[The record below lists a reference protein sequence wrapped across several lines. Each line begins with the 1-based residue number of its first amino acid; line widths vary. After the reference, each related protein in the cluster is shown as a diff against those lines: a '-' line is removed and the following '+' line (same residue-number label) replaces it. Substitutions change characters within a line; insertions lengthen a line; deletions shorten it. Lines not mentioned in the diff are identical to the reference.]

1 VDNQEAARVENM
13 LTEKLGLADT
23 YEAPIEL
30 YGELTG
36 IHKEQAKWG
45 ITYAIIAMAI
55 IIFIV
60 FRRSVVVGTILLC
73 IGLNMLGIVGGMAL
87 FQIPLGWPT
96 LAAILMLLGYSI
108 DTNILL
114 VTRVVKRLGGEVR
127 ERIVDAMRTGLM
139 MTFTTLAA
147 LFALNV
153 FTTHPTLDYLSGAL
167 ILGLI
172 ADLFNTWFLNGGVL
186 IWHMKRREG
195 KEYYVP
201 T

>member
-1 VDNQEAARVENM
+1 MDNQEIAHIENM
-13 LTEKLGLADT
+13 LTAQLGLAGI
-23 YEAPIEL
+23 YENLPL
-30 YGELTG
+30 YEELTH
-36 IHKEQAKWG
+36 IHLAQARSG
-45 ITYAIIAMAI
+45 TIYAIIAMAI

-87 FQIPLGWPT
+87 FQIPLGWAT

-114 VTRVVKRLGGEVR
+114 VTRVLKRLGGEVR
-127 ERIVDAMRTGLM
+127 ERITGAMRTGLM
-139 MTFTTLAA
+139 MILTTLAA

-153 FTTHPTLDYLSGAL
+153 FTTHPTLDYLSAAL

-172 ADLFNTWFLNGGVL
+172 ADLFNTWFLNAGVL
-186 IWHMKRREG
+186 IWHTKRRERR
-195 KEYYVP
+195 EFYVA